1 MSSAA
6 GCGSPCRMELGRF
19 MWAGHSRGLTR
30 AWCEGSFCHL
40 WFGKEKSLLWEQ
52 SAHVTS
58 SESLCPS
65 QNVGVDTLQST
76 RTSTVCWQ
84 WTLNY
89 ILALFRSSLWTWGAW
104 LGRLWC
110 KQKIFLCNSS
120 IFFSEIWIILLW
132 VAVSEVLSKSAEL
145 ATWDREHE
153 IAALLQWI
161 ETILFSA
168 NMLWQEECWWHSN
181 Q

>member
-19 MWAGHSRGLTR
+19 MWAGHSRGLRR

-40 WFGKEKSLLWEQ
+40 GLGKKNRCCENSQLMWLPQNPFAHHKMWGLTHCRAPGPALSAGSEHLITFWHSL
-52 SAHVTS
+52 
-58 SESLCPS
+58 
-65 QNVGVDTLQST
+65 
-76 RTSTVCWQ
+76 
-84 WTLNY
+84 
-89 ILALFRSSLWTWGAW
+89 RSSLWTWGAW

-110 KQKIFLCNSS
+110 KQKIFLWNSS

-132 VAVSEVLSKSAEL
+132 VGVSEVLSKSAEL
-145 ATWDREHE
+145 ATGDREHE
-153 IAALLQWI
+153 IAELLQWI
-161 ETILFSA
+161 EAILFSA